1 MANTAKAGIEF
12 VDNVGR
18 RTWDK
23 DEYKRKAEERVALQ
37 GEDGSSRPRIAKEV
51 VQRAPLKARETLV
64 NLESRLGK
72 TQIVITS
79 TPLAMQGGFYCDVCE
94 CVVKDSSNYLDHI
107 NGKKHTRAMGMSLKA
122 ERAMLEQVRKRLAEN
137 KKKQLLA
144 KSNPKAIDPEVALEQ
159 RLDKLR
165 KEEEEEKSS
174 KRQRRID
181 DLKQDSGEEDEELTE
196 MGLPQGFGTSKKK
209 R

>member
-1 MANTAKAGIEF
+1 MEGEGQRRSFLFTMANTAKAGIEF

-72 TQIVITS
+72 TQV
-79 TPLAMQGGFYCDVCE
+79 
-94 CVVKDSSNYLDHI
+94 
-107 NGKKHTRAMGMSLKA
+107 
-122 ERAMLEQVRKRLAEN
+122 QVDRLA
-137 KKKQLLA
+137 
-144 KSNPKAIDPEVALEQ
+144 SDI
-159 RLDKLR
+159 
-165 KEEEEEKSS
+165 
-174 KRQRRID
+174 
-181 DLKQDSGEEDEELTE
+181 
-196 MGLPQGFGTSKKK
+196 FGY
-209 R
+209 RG